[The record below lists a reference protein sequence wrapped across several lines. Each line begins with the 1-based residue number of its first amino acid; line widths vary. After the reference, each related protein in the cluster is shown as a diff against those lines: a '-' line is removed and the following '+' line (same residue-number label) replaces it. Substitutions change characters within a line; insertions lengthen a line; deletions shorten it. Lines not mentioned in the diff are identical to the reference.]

1 MTKKKVI
8 EKTSVKSPKIV
19 KPEVIKV
26 GGHDL
31 KVETIYS
38 TEKVSE
44 RPPFE
49 KAEYFNTPTP
59 SGDVRVIVL
68 KDYKGMLNDLYAG
81 DIIDM
86 PERRYKSLAFRGLVK
101 LYTGKSEANKLR

>member
-1 MTKKKVI
+1 MTKKNVVK
-8 EKTSVKSPKIV
+8 SVKTPKIV
-19 KPEVIKV
+19 KPEIIKV
-26 GGHDL
+26 GNQTL
-31 KVETIYS
+31 KVDTIYS
-38 TEKVSE
+38 SEKVSE

-49 KAEYFNTPTP
+49 KREYSNTPTE

-68 KDYKGMLNDLYAG
+68 QDYKGMLNELYAG

-101 LYTGKSEANKLR
+101 LYTGKSEANKQR

>member
-1 MTKKKVI
+1 MAKKNVIKSAPVKVI
-8 EKTSVKSPKIV
+8 
-19 KPEVIKV
+19 KPETIKV
-26 GGHDL
+26 GGNDL

-44 RPPFE
+44 HPPFE
-49 KAEYFNTPTP
+49 KREYSSTPTE

-101 LYTGKSEANKLR
+101 LYTGKSLANKER